1 MIQLT
6 RRQQALLGYLSSMTA
21 CVPVREIAK
30 RFSLSE
36 RTIRYDL
43 EVVSI
48 WLKSQ
53 GGELVKRPH
62 AGVMIRGGEDV
73 RRKLSSFYGEGA
85 VVKILS
91 PEERRESIYY
101 YMLFS
106 ETAIKAEDL
115 ASFLRVSTPTITNDL
130 HSLREELRVRQLS
143 IASKK
148 GEGYRLRGCEDEF
161 RACLVEALIQLTD
174 DSHAIT
180 RYSLTNRV
188 VRGVRR
194 EEHTLRSLALDYLAA
209 VDLDAL
215 AGLLDYTRE
224 ITYHTL
230 PEDGYIRL
238 LLYLAVLVRR
248 ACGGNC
254 FSGEKPSGKQGEPR
268 EEQLASLLIDRLKT
282 RFHLDLGS
290 GEAAH
295 LSKWLISCNIR
306 FPPKTNDKL
315 AERLS
320 SIVDEMLEVLHS
332 YPSYDMP
339 DFYRDKLKM
348 NLMNHLKLTVKKYQL
363 QIPSPNPLLAQMKVN
378 YPEIFAVAHQMA
390 QVFEMGTGIPLD
402 EDEIGFIAIHIAA
415 NVEECNRLR
424 SKKALIVCNTG
435 QGAAIV
441 LQNRIRNNIPRLEIQ
456 GTLSA
461 LDVENTDVLAEVDFV
476 ISTVKMPPLDKPV
489 FQVSP
494 IISAAE
500 IDRINRYLN
509 GRLSTP
515 RIHEN
520 DAGQESFQYSFAE
533 LADRYVRPKE
543 RECFLRELESIA
555 PFTDSEAI
563 QPLGEMTE
571 ENIMFQCSMTLARIS
586 SALMELGRDCGIQ
599 LSNDKLFGMIIH
611 ILMSFPRW
619 RKGISDREYA
629 SEQYK
634 NENIYVYEYL
644 VRQLREIS
652 TEYGLHIPDKEA
664 LALMRYF
671 I

>member
-6 RRQQALLGYLSSMTA
+6 SRQQALLGYLSGMTA
-21 CVPVREIAK
+21 YVPVREIAK

-43 EVVSI
+43 EVVSA

-53 GGELVKRPH
+53 GGELVKRPN
-62 AGVMIRGGEDV
+62 AGVMIRGGEEV
-73 RRKLSSFYGEGA
+73 RRKLSSFSGEGA
-85 VVKILS
+85 VVKVLS
-91 PEERRESIYY
+91 PEERREAIYY
-101 YMLFS
+101 QLLFS
-106 ETAIKAEDL
+106 ESAVKAEDL
-115 ASFLRVSTPTITNDL
+115 ASFLRVSTPTVTNDL
-130 HSLREELRVRQLS
+130 HSLGQELRAKQLS

-148 GEGYRLRGCEDEF
+148 GEGYRLRGGEEEL
-161 RACLVEALIQLTD
+161 RACLVDALVQLTD
-174 DSHAIT
+174 DSHAVT

-188 VRGVRR
+188 VRGIHR
-194 EEHTLRSLALDYLAA
+194 EEHSLRSLALDYLAS

-215 AGLLDYTRE
+215 AGLLGYARE
-224 ITYHTL
+224 VTYHTM

-248 ACGGNC
+248 ASGGNC
-254 FSGEKPSGKQGEPR
+254 IPEGKPSGERGEPR
-268 EEQLASLLIDRLKT
+268 EEQLAALLIDRLKT
-282 RFHLDLGS
+282 RFRLDLGG
-290 GEAAH
+290 GEAAQ
-295 LSKWLISCNIR
+295 LSRWLISCNIK

-348 NLMNHLKLTVKKYQL
+348 NLMNHLKLTIKKYQL

-378 YPEIFAVAHQMA
+378 YPEIFTVVYQMA
-390 QVFEMGTGIPLD
+390 QVFEQGTGIPLD

-435 QGAAIV
+435 QGAAMV

-461 LDVENTDVLAEVDFV
+461 LDAENMDALAGVDFV
-476 ISTVKMPPLDKPV
+476 ISTVEMPPLDKPV
-489 FQVSP
+489 FKVSP

-509 GRLSTP
+509 GRLSAP
-515 RIHEN
+515 GAHEN
-520 DAGQESFQYSFAE
+520 DAGQEYFQSSLAR
-533 LADRYVRPKE
+533 LADRYVRPEDRE
-543 RECFLRELESIA
+543 RFRRELESIV
-555 PFTDSEAI
+555 PFTDSGAI

-571 ENIMFQCSMTLARIS
+571 ENIMFQCSMILARVG
-586 SALMELGRDCGIQ
+586 SALVELGEDCGIQ
-599 LSNDKLFGMIIH
+599 ISNDKLFGMIIH
-611 ILMSFPRW
+611 ILMSIPRW

-634 NENIYVYEYL
+634 NENIYIYEYL
-644 VRQLREIS
+644 ARQLREIS
-652 TEYGLHIPDKEA
+652 SEYGLHIPDKEA